1 MRSKELNWRRMLNSI
16 LLATVMIVFT
26 GMYFYIDANAETTRI
41 GTVVVDTSLN
51 FRNGSG
57 TEYDIIGTLYNGDKG
72 TIIGEDKD
80 SNGTVWYNMVVDGT
94 NGWASSAYIKVT
106 EQTITND
113 DFESYLEEQGFPES
127 YKAQLRALHELYPE
141 WEFEAQITGLDWND
155 VIAAESELGVNLVA
169 GTSPSSWKSTQE
181 GAYDWETGEWVE
193 YDSGGW
199 VAASEEII
207 KFYMD
212 PRNFLDSTYVFQFL
226 KQSYDESTMTSDE
239 IQKKVDG
246 LNVMVD
252 GTYLA
257 GDCEGSTYVDVL
269 MNAARTYGVC
279 PYTIASTLIQEQGR
293 DGSGRSI
300 SGTVEGY
307 EGYYNYYNIGAYAE
321 GDLTAVERGLLYAKG
336 GSDGSGTSYGRPWDT
351 RVKSINGGTEYYG
364 ASYIK
369 KGQDTIYLKKFNVQ
383 GSSPYTHQYMT
394 NVQAAASEGSHIA
407 DAYPEG
413 SRNARLSFKI
423 PVFENM
429 PESACVKPT
438 GDGSPNYMLKS
449 LSVSGYDLSPEFDM
463 YTTEYTVTV
472 ARESDSVTV
481 FAKACD
487 TNATISGAGDIILD
501 ADSTVV
507 DVIVEAENGDRRVYT
522 ITIVKGDVEEPEV
535 PEEPEEPDEPEEPA
549 KPTLEDCAVPTTLT
563 VGKAFSVKGVIKSEE
578 TLTNVSVACV
588 DVDGN
593 VMTGSE
599 ASPNTTRY
607 DIGKLDAYIE
617 FNKLKPGMYYYR
629 ITATTD
635 SGTTTLLDEPFT
647 VLAVEET
654 IIEDTYLIVP
664 YLDHTFALHIKDN
677 SNESGANVELYTKED
692 SNYQA
697 MKAVYAGDGYYTLQF
712 VESEMLLTAGGSESG
727 SNVYQAS
734 GDGTDSQKWQILPVG
749 DSYCFVPKHA
759 TDLCLN
765 IQDSNLADGVNIE
778 IAARSIADT
787 QRFSIE
793 NIEQEKGETII
804 LSSPTITSVYSK
816 AQNYVKVTWTEVE
829 NAEGYELFRA
839 IDPDAVGETTEI
851 DEADGK
857 WFRAKTITSG
867 DTVQYTNHGLTVGQ
881 TYYYKVRAFITDEQG
896 NRVYSEFS
904 DVNYM
909 PAAVVFDKIYSNA
922 TFRVRILWNEVKGA
936 HGYQIWRLN
945 EDGTWSI
952 VKTLGDK
959 GNELTNNQGTA
970 TSYSNTGLEAGKTYT
985 YKMRA
990 FSIINGKKVYGAYSD
1005 EYTVVTKPDTPV
1017 VTGSSEKAGRATL
1030 KWEAVNG
1037 AAGYQIWMSESD
1049 TGDYTIVKSITDN
1062 TTTSY
1067 TKYDLTSGKTYY
1079 FKVRVYAEVNSKKA
1093 FSEYSD
1099 MISIQVR

>member
-51 FRNGSG
+51 FRNGPG

-246 LNVMVD
+246 LNVMVE

-407 DAYPEG
+407 DAYPEE

-449 LSVSGYDLSPEFDM
+449 LSVSGYDLSPSFDM
-463 YTTEYTVTV
+463 YTTEYTLSVENEVT
-472 ARESDSVTV
+472 SVTV
-481 FAKACD
+481 TAEAYD
-487 TNATISGAGDIILD
+487 ANATITGTGEISLSVGTNVVQVVVKAEN
-501 ADSTVV
+501 ADSIT
-507 DVIVEAENGDRRVYT
+507 YT
-522 ITIVKGDVEEPEV
+522 ITIERKGAEEIPEEHQYGEPEFVWDGFDSCDAIFTCEEDGCEHTETVACEVTVTSETAATCTQTGSKEYTATCEFEGNSYQDQAVEELPVVDHTYSEPSFAWEGYEACTATATCSVCGNVETAECTITSEEGENCIVYTATCTFENHTYTNTVSENIVSPSDMPFTDVKEGIWYYESVRYVYERGIMTGRNENTFAPDGQLTRAEFATILYRMCGEPEV
-535 PEEPEEPDEPEEPA
+535 EYEAVFPDVPENIWYAD
-549 KPTLEDCAVPTTLT
+549 AVLW
-563 VGKAFSVKGVIKSEE
+563 ANSEGI
-578 TLTNVSVACV
+578 A
-588 DVDGN
+588 
-593 VMTGSE
+593 TG
-599 ASPNTTRY
+599 
-607 DIGKLDAYIE
+607 
-617 FNKLKPGMYYYR
+617 
-629 ITATTD
+629 
-635 SGTTTLLDEPFT
+635 
-647 VLAVEET
+647 
-654 IIEDTYLIVP
+654 
-664 YLDHTFALHIKDN
+664 H
-677 SNESGANVELYTKED
+677 
-692 SNYQA
+692 
-697 MKAVYAGDGYYTLQF
+697 
-712 VESEMLLTAGGSESG
+712 
-727 SNVYQAS
+727 
-734 GDGTDSQKWQILPVG
+734 GDGTFRPDN
-749 DSYCFVPKHA
+749 
-759 TDLCLN
+759 N
-765 IQDSNLADGVNIE
+765 ITREEMSVMMYRYAM
-778 IAARSIADT
+778 
-787 QRFSIE
+787 F
-793 NIEQEKGETII
+793 KGYDV
-804 LSSPTITSVYSK
+804 S
-816 AQNYVKVTWTEVE
+816 E
-829 NAEGYELFRA
+829 NADYSSFVDGDKVASWAAEA
-839 IDPDAVGETTEI
+839 MSWAVG
-851 DEADGK
+851 
-857 WFRAKTITSG
+857 SG
-867 DTVQYTNHGLTVGQ
+867 
-881 TYYYKVRAFITDEQG
+881 
-896 NRVYSEFS
+896 
-904 DVNYM
+904 
-909 PAAVVFDKIYSNA
+909 
-922 TFRVRILWNEVKGA
+922 
-936 HGYQIWRLN
+936 
-945 EDGTWSI
+945 
-952 VKTLGDK
+952 
-959 GNELTNNQGTA
+959 
-970 TSYSNTGLEAGKTYT
+970 
-985 YKMRA
+985 
-990 FSIINGKKVYGAYSD
+990 II
-1005 EYTVVTKPDTPV
+1005 
-1017 VTGSSEKAGRATL
+1017 
-1030 KWEAVNG
+1030 
-1037 AAGYQIWMSESD
+1037 
-1049 TGDYTIVKSITDN
+1049 
-1062 TTTSY
+1062 
-1067 TKYDLTSGKTYY
+1067 SGKSEGT
-1079 FKVRVYAEVNSKKA
+1079 RLDPQGEATRAECS
-1093 FSEYSD
+1093 
-1099 MISIQVR
+1099 MIIMRFMQKYEE

>member
-51 FRNGSG
+51 FRNGPG

-449 LSVSGYDLSPEFDM
+449 LSVSGYDLSPSFDM
-463 YTTEYTVTV
+463 YTTEYTLSVENEVT
-472 ARESDSVTV
+472 SVTV
-481 FAKACD
+481 TAEAYD
-487 TNATISGAGDIILD
+487 TNATITGTGEISLSVGTNVVQVVVKAEN
-501 ADSTVV
+501 ADSIT
-507 DVIVEAENGDRRVYT
+507 YT
-522 ITIVKGDVEEPEV
+522 ITIERKGAEEIPEEHQYGEPEFV
-535 PEEPEEPDEPEEPA
+535 WNGYDSCDAIFTCEEDGCEH
-549 KPTLEDCAVPTTLT
+549 T
-563 VGKAFSVKGVIKSEE
+563 E
-578 TLTNVSVACV
+578 TVACEV
-588 DVDGN
+588 TVTSETAATCTQ
-593 VMTGSE
+593 TGSKE
-599 ASPNTTRY
+599 Y
-607 DIGKLDAYIE
+607 
-617 FNKLKPGMYYYR
+617 
-629 ITATTD
+629 TATCEFEGNSYQD
-635 SGTTTLLDEPFT
+635 Q
-647 VLAVEET
+647 AVEE
-654 IIEDTYLIVP
+654 LPVV
-664 YLDHTFALHIKDN
+664 DHTYSEPSFAWEGYEACTATATC
-677 SNESGANVELYTKED
+677 SVCGNVE
-692 SNYQA
+692 
-697 MKAVYAGDGYYTLQF
+697 
-712 VESEMLLTAGGSESG
+712 TAE
-727 SNVYQAS
+727 
-734 GDGTDSQKWQILPVG
+734 
-749 DSYCFVPKHA
+749 C
-759 TDLCLN
+759 
-765 IQDSNLADGVNIE
+765 
-778 IAARSIADT
+778 
-787 QRFSIE
+787 
-793 NIEQEKGETII
+793 
-804 LSSPTITSVYSK
+804 TITSEEGENSIVYTATCTWNGKEYYDSK
-816 AQNYVKVTWTEVE
+816 TKDTSVKFTDVSEDAWYYDAVIWAVDEGVT
-829 NAEGYELFRA
+829 AGYEDGTFRPNESSTRA
-839 IDPDAVGETTEI
+839 HVVTFLWNKAGQPEPTTT
-851 DEADGK
+851 A
-857 WFRAKTITSG
+857 
-867 DTVQYTNHGLTVGQ
+867 NP
-881 TYYYKVRAFITDEQG
+881 
-896 NRVYSEFS
+896 FS
-904 DVNYM
+904 DVTEGQWYYK
-909 PAAVVFDKIYSNA
+909 AVFWASENGITA
-922 TFRVRILWNEVKGA
+922 
-936 HGYQIWRLN
+936 GY
-945 EDGTWSI
+945 EDGTF
-952 VKTLGDK
+952 
-959 GNELTNNQGTA
+959 
-970 TSYSNTGLEAGKTYT
+970 
-985 YKMRA
+985 R
-990 FSIINGKKVYGAYSD
+990 
-1005 EYTVVTKPDTPV
+1005 PDDICTRGQV
-1017 VTGSSEKAGRATL
+1017 ITFLWNKAGQPEPSATENQFTDISEDDWYY
-1030 KWEAVNG
+1030 KAVLWASENG
-1037 AAGYQIWMSESD
+1037 ITAGYED
-1049 TGDYTIVKSITDN
+1049 GTFRPEKDCTRAEIVQFLYN
-1062 TTTSY
+1062 A
-1067 TKYDLTSGKTYY
+1067 
-1079 FKVRVYAEVNSKKA
+1079 YAE
-1093 FSEYSD
+1093 
-1099 MISIQVR
+1099 